1 MRESD
6 RPHRLSVR
14 TAPFHGAE
22 RGSIPLGAIA
32 GGGRREREASE
43 IRRTAV
49 DCSEEGLTDKQS
61 EMEGFMRKGFS
72 TLTPELG
79 P

>member
-1 MRESD
+1 MEDAAASD

-22 RGSIPLGAIA
+22 RGSIPLGAM
-32 GGGRREREASE
+32 REAGKREAESGN
-43 IRRTAV
+43 V
-49 DCSEEGLTDKQS
+49 GLTDKQS
-61 EMEGFMRKGFS
+61 EMEGEMRKGFS

>member
-1 MRESD
+1 MRVD

-32 GGGRREREASE
+32 GGGRMKASREIDASRW
-43 IRRTAV
+43 IQW
-49 DCSEEGLTDKQS
+49 DGLTDNQS
-61 EMEGFMRKGFS
+61 EMEDVMRKGFS